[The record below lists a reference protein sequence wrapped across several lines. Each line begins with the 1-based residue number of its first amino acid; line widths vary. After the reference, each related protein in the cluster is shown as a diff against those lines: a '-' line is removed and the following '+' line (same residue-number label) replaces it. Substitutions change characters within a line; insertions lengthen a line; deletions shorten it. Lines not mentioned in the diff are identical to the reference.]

1 MKNRQKIYIAREY
14 VLTDD
19 YGGVRI
25 DQEAVFTSFEEANNY
40 IEILGDKEAEGEY
53 LLLFRIEIVEYE
65 IGQTESCLRQWT
77 YNIKGELI
85 DIYDGLNYTPDHDY
99 FICKGLYIVGDIV
112 YIVPSIQ
119 NKLSPSKK
127 GTYGV
132 VVEVPLDQ
140 GGGPTLDEDGEEVR
154 KEYVIYY
161 IADEGLLDHFHVV
174 ESALRSPE
182 AGVPNEFLFLELYSK
197 YLNKEI
203 ELPEGLIKQLLNEK
217 ISVKNNRTFDFQSR
231 TIRGAFGEEK

>member
-19 YGGVRI
+19 YGGVSI
-25 DQEAVFTSFEEANNY
+25 EQEAVFTSFEEAHNY
-40 IEILGDKEAEGEY
+40 IETLEDKEAEGDY
-53 LLLFRIEIVEYE
+53 FLLFRIEIVEYE

-85 DIYDGLNYTPDHDY
+85 DIYDDLNYTPEPDY
-99 FICKGLYIVGDIV
+99 FRFTERYKISDIV
-112 YIVPSIQ
+112 FIVPEIE
-119 NKLSPSKK
+119 NKLSPSRK

-132 VVEVPLDQ
+132 VVEVPMDQ
-140 GGGPTLDEDGEEVR
+140 GSLLTLGEDGEEVR

-161 IADEGLLDHFHVV
+161 IADDGLLDHFHVV
-174 ESALRSPE
+174 ESALSRPE
-182 AGVPNEFLFLELYSK
+182 AGVPNEFRFLELYSK

-203 ELPEGLIKQLLNEK
+203 ELPEGLITQLLNEK
-217 ISVKNNRTFDFQSR
+217 ISVKNNRTFDFQNR
-231 TIRGAFGEEK
+231 TIRSAFGEDR